1 VAPNVHLSTLGIS
14 ELRRLLEVARAREQ
28 NGLAEQILA
37 ELDARRRPA
46 PGDSHAMR
54 PSGGSTPDAARA
66 PRGRGVGATLAA
78 GALALIAGGLAW
90 GWTGLPLELQRA
102 PAPAP
107 ARPAVPPAAPEPERL
122 AVALSQPAQPETPP
136 PQVETA
142 PTGAPVAV
150 AASHQPAAPGNPC
163 YALSTAAERLVCGYP
178 SLAIQQQRLE
188 AAYRRA
194 LDASQDPIE
203 IGREHAA
210 WRATIAKVSDRAQL
224 SAAFEQRIQALEAER
239 ERESSPPF

>member
-37 ELDARRRPA
+37 ELDARRRRA
-46 PGDSHAMR
+46 PGDSHAIHPPGR
-54 PSGGSTPDAARA
+54 SAPDAARA

-78 GALALIAGGLAW
+78 GALALIAGGFAW
-90 GWTGLPLELQRA
+90 GWTGLLPELQRA
-102 PAPAP
+102 PAPP
-107 ARPAVPPAAPEPERL
+107 RLAVPSVAPEPERL
-122 AVALSQPAQPETPP
+122 AVALSQPAEPETPP

-142 PTGAPVAV
+142 RAGAP
-150 AASHQPAAPGNPC
+150 AAAAERQPAARGNPC

-210 WRATIAKVSDRAQL
+210 WRATIAKLSDRAQL

-239 ERESSPPF
+239 EQESSPPF